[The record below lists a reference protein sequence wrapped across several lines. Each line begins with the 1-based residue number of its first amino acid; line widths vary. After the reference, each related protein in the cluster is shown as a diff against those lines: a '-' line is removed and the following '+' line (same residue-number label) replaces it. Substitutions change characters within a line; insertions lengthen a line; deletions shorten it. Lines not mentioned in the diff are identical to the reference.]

1 MRQDTKGLLRGWLVQ
16 RASLWLTGDRQGGS
30 LHIPPPLDR
39 CMSCPLACP
48 ACRYELI
55 QAGQPAEL
63 LALSNDAAFRSFKVG

>member
-1 MRQDTKGLLRGWLVQ
+1 
-16 RASLWLTGDRQGGS
+16 
-30 LHIPPPLDR
+30 
-39 CMSCPLACP
+39 MSCPLACP